1 MAETGQAV
9 PSDGEFALV
18 TLHRAAYTDQDFHQD
33 DLLDGVAGLLVD
45 AVARREALGL
55 LGPLTHADYRKH
67 LDSLAADAAYGNA
80 GLVAAVDS
88 GGEVLATAQWTRS
101 PYATRRVL
109 AELDRVSVAPAARG
123 LGVGRAVVERIV
135 ADAAGQGVEVL
146 MLEVRGNN
154 HGAIALYEDC
164 GFARTGL
171 LPNAVAD
178 GPARHDVILMCRE
191 LPRPDGVQLYGSA
204 VAGSG
209 ASELR
214 RDVTPEV

>member
-1 MAETGQAV
+1 MVDNESAERSAR
-9 PSDGEFALV
+9 EFALV
-18 TLHRAAYTDQDFHQD
+18 TLHRAAYTDQDFLQD

-55 LGPLTHADYRKH
+55 VAPLTHADYRKH
-67 LDSLAADAAYGNA
+67 LDGLAADASAGDA

-88 GGEVLATAQWTRS
+88 AGVVLGTAQWTRS

-109 AELDRVSVAPAARG
+109 AELDRVSVLPSARG
-123 LGVGRAVVERIV
+123 LGVGRAVVDRIV

-154 HGAIALYEDC
+154 HGAISLYEGC
-164 GFARTGL
+164 GFTRAGL

-178 GPARHDVILMCRE
+178 GTARHDVVLMCRE
-191 LPRPDGVQLYGSA
+191 LPRPQDARLYGSTP
-204 VAGSG
+204 VGSG

-214 RDVTPEV
+214 NQA